1 MNAIPFHLNSFF
13 TVKGSHRNGDLLT
26 CENNRLFSRVKIS
39 CFCAKSQPCIFIG
52 VYAIKGIITPDHTSL
67 G

>member
-1 MNAIPFHLNSFF
+1 M
-13 TVKGSHRNGDLLT
+13 
-26 CENNRLFSRVKIS
+26 CEDITFLRE
-39 CFCAKSQPCIFIG
+39 SQPGIFIG